1 MGTTL
6 CERCGTGEG
15 TSEVLVDGTR
25 RGRRERWCTDCWN
38 TQARGQQEA
47 HAKALAER
55 ERCEACG
62 TRAATWKVGVER
74 VDMCGWCKTKAERG
88 AQRAVRSG
96 GAGAIM
102 VSMFGGNTAG
112 RGDLISFARGQALC
126 GRGER

>member
-1 MGTTL
+1 MSTTL

-25 RGRRERWCTDCWN
+25 RGQREHWCSECWN
-38 TQARGQQEA
+38 AQARGQQEA

-96 GAGAIM
+96 GTPAIM
-102 VSMFGGNTAG
+102 VSMFGGFTP
-112 RGDLISFARGQALC
+112 
-126 GRGER
+126 GETS